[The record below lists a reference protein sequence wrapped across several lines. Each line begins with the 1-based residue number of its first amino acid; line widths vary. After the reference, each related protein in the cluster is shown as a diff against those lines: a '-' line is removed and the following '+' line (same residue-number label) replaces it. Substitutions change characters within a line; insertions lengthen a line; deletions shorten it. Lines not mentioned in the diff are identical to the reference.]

1 MKNGQQVGPFSYDE
15 LWNQKISAN
24 TLVWFEGMQNWQEAY
39 LLPEFVNW
47 FPKPVAAQ
55 PASPIQMQPVQKKS
69 YRGIIGIVIFLVG
82 IIVIYSLWLQANPDS
97 QSKTTKQVTRE
108 KKTSQSTSG
117 TNTKNQLV
125 GTWKMANGDF
135 ILQFTFSANNTG
147 TLTTTDYGESNKVR
161 FSYSISGNQMTIV
174 WPDETDLTKFS
185 VTGNKLTI
193 ILEGET
199 LIFMAK

>member
-1 MKNGQQVGPFSYDE
+1 MRLILIVFIFILSGC
-15 LWNQKISAN
+15 A
-24 TLVWFEGMQNWQEAY
+24 TLS
-39 LLPEFVNW
+39 
-47 FPKPVAAQ
+47 Q
-55 PASPIQMQPVQKKS
+55 PTNKS
-69 YRGIIGIVIFLVG
+69 
-82 IIVIYSLWLQANPDS
+82 S
-97 QSKTTKQVTRE
+97 
-108 KKTSQSTSG
+108 
-117 TNTKNQLV
+117 LV

-199 LIFMAK
+199 LIFMAI